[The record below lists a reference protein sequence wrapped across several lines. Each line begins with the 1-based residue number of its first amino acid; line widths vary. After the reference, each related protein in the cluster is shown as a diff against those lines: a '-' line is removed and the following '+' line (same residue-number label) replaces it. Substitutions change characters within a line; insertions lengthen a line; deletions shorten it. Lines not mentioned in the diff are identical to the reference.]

1 MIALQKLFYKNGDAI
16 SGRGWDDTRLQ
27 KPDRRLLSR
36 HRHEFRYTVWLRIQR
51 FTISFTPGENLQGKA
66 LQDFVIDKI
75 DDLKG
80 QDIIA
85 IDVKGKSSI
94 TDCMIICTG
103 TSTRHVVS
111 IADHVVQESRAAG
124 LLPLGVE
131 GEATADWVVVDLGD
145 VIVHV
150 MQEESRRLYELEKLW
165 G

>member
-1 MIALQKLFYKNGDAI
+1 VTFVPTLASVQVYWLTTNSLLHHLF
-16 SGRGWDDTRLQ
+16 TQ
-27 KPDRRLLSR
+27 
-36 HRHEFRYTVWLRIQR
+36 
-51 FTISFTPGENLQGKA
+51 GENLQGKA

-150 MQEESRRLYELEKLW
+150 MQDESRRLYELEKLW

>member
-1 MIALQKLFYKNGDAI
+1 MAMQSSAMDGMIAALTAHLSTFI
-16 SGRGWDDTRLQ
+16 
-27 KPDRRLLSR
+27 PILLPVQVYCQAVYYYHSS
-36 HRHEFRYTVWLRIQR
+36 HTQ
-51 FTISFTPGENLQGKA
+51 GELLQGKA

>member
-1 MIALQKLFYKNGDAI
+1 MIPAFKSPAGDICPDAGVSSGILSGYEFNVLQ
-16 SGRGWDDTRLQ
+16 SHSPQ
-27 KPDRRLLSR
+27 
-36 HRHEFRYTVWLRIQR
+36 
-51 FTISFTPGENLQGKA
+51 GENLQGKA

-150 MQEESRRLYELEKLW
+150 MQDESRRLYELEKLW

>member
-1 MIALQKLFYKNGDAI
+1 MIPAFKSPAGDICPDAGVSSGILSGYEFKVLQ
-16 SGRGWDDTRLQ
+16 SHSPQ
-27 KPDRRLLSR
+27 
-36 HRHEFRYTVWLRIQR
+36 
-51 FTISFTPGENLQGKA
+51 GENLQGKA

-111 IADHVVQESRAAG
+111 IADHLVQESRAAG

-150 MQEESRRLYELEKLW
+150 MQDESRRLYELEKLW

>member
-1 MIALQKLFYKNGDAI
+1 MIPAFKSPAGDI
-16 SGRGWDDTRLQ
+16 C
-27 KPDRRLLSR
+27 PDRGMSSGILSGY
-36 HRHEFRYTVWLRIQR
+36 EFKVLQ
-51 FTISFTPGENLQGKA
+51 SHSPQGENLQGKA

>member
-1 MIALQKLFYKNGDAI
+1 M
-16 SGRGWDDTRLQ
+16 
-27 KPDRRLLSR
+27 
-36 HRHEFRYTVWLRIQR
+36 
-51 FTISFTPGENLQGKA
+51 QGKA

-85 IDVKGKSSI
+85 LDVQGKSSI

-103 TSTRHVVS
+103 TSSRHVMS

-131 GEATADWVVVDLGD
+131 GEK
-145 VIVHV
+145 
-150 MQEESRRLYELEKLW
+150 QRRLDCRGFGRCDCPCHAGREPSPV
-165 G
+165 

>member
-1 MIALQKLFYKNGDAI
+1 MIPAFKSPDGDICPDAGVSSGILSGYEFKVLQ
-16 SGRGWDDTRLQ
+16 SHSPQ
-27 KPDRRLLSR
+27 
-36 HRHEFRYTVWLRIQR
+36 
-51 FTISFTPGENLQGKA
+51 GENLQGKA

-150 MQEESRRLYELEKLW
+150 MQDESRRLYELEKLW

>member
-1 MIALQKLFYKNGDAI
+1 MIPAFKSPAGDICPDAGVSSGILSGYEFKVLQ
-16 SGRGWDDTRLQ
+16 SHSPQ
-27 KPDRRLLSR
+27 
-36 HRHEFRYTVWLRIQR
+36 
-51 FTISFTPGENLQGKA
+51 GENLQGKA

-94 TDCMIICTG
+94 TDCVIICTG

-150 MQEESRRLYELEKLW
+150 MQDESRRLYELEKLW

>member
-1 MIALQKLFYKNGDAI
+1 MIPAFKSPTGDFCPDTGMSSGILSGYELNVLQ
-16 SGRGWDDTRLQ
+16 SHSPQ
-27 KPDRRLLSR
+27 
-36 HRHEFRYTVWLRIQR
+36 
-51 FTISFTPGENLQGKA
+51 GENLQGKA

>member
-1 MIALQKLFYKNGDAI
+1 MIPAFKIPAGDICPDKGASSGILSGYEFKVLQ
-16 SGRGWDDTRLQ
+16 SHSPQ
-27 KPDRRLLSR
+27 
-36 HRHEFRYTVWLRIQR
+36 
-51 FTISFTPGENLQGKA
+51 GENLQGKA

-150 MQEESRRLYELEKLW
+150 MQDESRRLYELEKLW

>member
-1 MIALQKLFYKNGDAI
+1 MLPSRELAEIA
-16 SGRGWDDTRLQ
+16 
-27 KPDRRLLSR
+27 
-36 HRHEFRYTVWLRIQR
+36 V
-51 FTISFTPGENLQGKA
+51 KA
-66 LQDFVIDKI
+66 LDSKKGKEIRLIRIDKI
-75 DDLKG
+75 TTL
-80 QDIIA
+80 A
-85 IDVKGKSSI
+85 EYFV
-94 TDCMIICTG
+94 ICTG

>member
-1 MIALQKLFYKNGDAI
+1 MIPAFKSPAGDICPDAGVS
-16 SGRGWDDTRLQ
+16 SGI
-27 KPDRRLLSR
+27 LSG
-36 HRHEFRYTVWLRIQR
+36 HEFKVLQ
-51 FTISFTPGENLQGKA
+51 SHSPQGENLQGKA

-150 MQEESRRLYELEKLW
+150 MQDESRRLYELEKLW

>member
-1 MIALQKLFYKNGDAI
+1 MIPAFKSPAGDI
-16 SGRGWDDTRLQ
+16 C
-27 KPDRRLLSR
+27 PDRGMSSGILSGF
-36 HRHEFRYTVWLRIQR
+36 EFKVLQ
-51 FTISFTPGENLQGKA
+51 SHSPQGENLQGKA

>member
-1 MIALQKLFYKNGDAI
+1 M
-16 SGRGWDDTRLQ
+16 
-27 KPDRRLLSR
+27 
-36 HRHEFRYTVWLRIQR
+36 
-51 FTISFTPGENLQGKA
+51 QGKA

-103 TSTRHVVS
+103 TSTRHVAS
-111 IADHVVQESRAAG
+111 IADHVLQESRAAG
-124 LLPLGVE
+124 LYPLGVE

-150 MQEESRRLYELEKLW
+150 MQDESRRLYELEKLW

>member
-1 MIALQKLFYKNGDAI
+1 MIPAFKSPTGDFCPDTGMSSGILSGYEFNVLQ
-16 SGRGWDDTRLQ
+16 SHSPQ
-27 KPDRRLLSR
+27 
-36 HRHEFRYTVWLRIQR
+36 
-51 FTISFTPGENLQGKA
+51 GENLQGKA

-150 MQEESRRLYELEKLW
+150 MQEESRRLYELEKLC

>member
-1 MIALQKLFYKNGDAI
+1 MIPAFKGPAGDI
-16 SGRGWDDTRLQ
+16 CPDKGVSSGI
-27 KPDRRLLSR
+27 LSGY
-36 HRHEFRYTVWLRIQR
+36 EFIVAQ
-51 FTISFTPGENLQGKA
+51 SHSPQGENLQGKA

>member
-1 MIALQKLFYKNGDAI
+1 MIPAFKSPAGDICPDAGVSSGILSGYEFKVLQ
-16 SGRGWDDTRLQ
+16 SHSPQ
-27 KPDRRLLSR
+27 
-36 HRHEFRYTVWLRIQR
+36 
-51 FTISFTPGENLQGKA
+51 GENLQGKA

-85 IDVKGKSSI
+85 IDVKGKSTI

-150 MQEESRRLYELEKLW
+150 MQDESRRLYELEKLW